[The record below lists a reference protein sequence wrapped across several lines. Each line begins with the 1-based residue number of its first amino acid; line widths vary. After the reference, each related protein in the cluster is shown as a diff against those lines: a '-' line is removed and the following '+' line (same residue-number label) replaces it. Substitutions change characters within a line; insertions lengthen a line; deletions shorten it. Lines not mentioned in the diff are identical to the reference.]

1 MGLEW
6 FIVDWDRRINVEGT
20 QVKISSYRAAF
31 VASLLASTGAYAG
44 TVADYSDFE
53 AMELTPTLAGDFT
66 LGTAPHPTVGVGN
79 TVQTAHAHTG
89 IGFEGIGQYDV
100 QPLGRGFIPP
110 DTMGA
115 VGTTQY
121 MSFVNGGVGVWDK
134 ATGARTYFKTD
145 LQFWQ
150 GLGRAGANGDSRVM
164 FDKTSGRWIALS
176 FANSVSQLQIAVS
189 DTDNALGPWKSTVF
203 TGYAGFGFG
212 ATADYPTM
220 AITQNSLVIGTNNFA
235 PSSAGGSN
243 SFRGTTVTL
252 LPINSILAL
261 GGPTVAG
268 GVQYQTPYTGA
279 PTDDFTRGFAIQG
292 VNGSGAGGV
301 DKVLAVSIEANGL
314 TRYNF
319 SGATPNSAVGTTR
332 GAATDFLG
340 LKDYAGNGPAR
351 QPSALNGRVVDT
363 LDDRVG
369 SSVYE
374 VNGLI
379 YSVHTVTP
387 VAHGVS
393 TDHTAVRW
401 DVIDANTNVVLA
413 EGNIADAT
421 HDYFEGSLAVNAA
434 GQVVIG
440 YNRSGS
446 GADGKIAVL
455 ARTYR
460 TVGGRLIQMGGELLL
475 TVSDSGDYHNG
486 SLDGGV
492 AAGRQRWGDYSAV
505 SLDPNDPNSFWVIGE
520 FAREPNN
527 LANGHPGGTG
537 GTRWGTWISQVIV
550 GSAVPEPSNWALL
563 IAGFGLMGA
572 AMRRRSAL
580 ATVAA

>member
-1 MGLEW
+1 MRDTL
-6 FIVDWDRRINVEGT
+6 
-20 QVKISSYRAAF
+20 YCAAF
-31 VASLLASTGAYAG
+31 VAALLGSAGAYAG
-44 TVADYSDFE
+44 TVADYDEFE
-53 AMELTPTLAGDFT
+53 SAELSPTLAGDFT
-66 LGTAPHPTVGVGN
+66 AGTAPHPTTGVGN
-79 TVQTAHAHTG
+79 TAQSAHAHAG
-89 IGFEGIGQYDV
+89 IGFEGISQYDV

-134 ATGARTYFKTD
+134 ATGVRTYFKTD

-150 GLGRAGANGDSRVM
+150 GLGRAGANGDSRVL
-164 FDKTSGRWIALS
+164 FDKTSNRWIALS
-176 FANSVSQLQIAVS
+176 FGNNVAQLQIAVS
-189 DTDNALGPWKSTVF
+189 DTSNALGPWKSTIF

-220 AITQNSLVIGTNNFA
+220 AITANSLVIGTNNFA
-235 PSSAGGSN
+235 PTSPGGSN

-252 LPINSILAL
+252 IPINSILAA
-261 GGPTVAG
+261 GGPTVAN

-279 PTDDFTRGFAIQG
+279 PTNDFTRGFAIQG

-314 TRYNF
+314 TTYNF
-319 SGATPNSAVGTTR
+319 SGATANSALGTTR

-340 LKDYAGNGPAR
+340 LKDYTGNGPAR
-351 QPSALNGRVVDT
+351 QPSALNGRVIDT

-369 SSVYE
+369 SSVYQ

-379 YSVHTVTP
+379 YSVHTITP
-387 VAHGVS
+387 LDNHGNS

-401 DVIDANTNVVLA
+401 DVIRASDNTVLA
-413 EGNIADAT
+413 EGDIKDGV
-421 HDYFEGSLAVNAA
+421 HDFFQGSLAVNAD
-434 GQVVIG
+434 GRVVIG

-446 GADGKIAVL
+446 GADGKISVL
-455 ARTYR
+455 AQSFRTR
-460 TVGGRLIQMGGELLL
+460 ADGSLGSLGAALLL

-486 SLDGGV
+486 SLDGAA

-505 SLDPNDPNSFWVIGE
+505 SLDPNDSNSFWVIGE

-527 LANGHPGGTG
+527 PANGHPGGTG
-537 GTRWGTWISQVIV
+537 GTRWSTWISQYII
-550 GSAVPEPSNWALL
+550 GSAVPEPTNWAML
-563 IAGFGLMGA
+563 IAGFGLVGA
-572 AMRRRSAL
+572 TMRRRRTT
-580 ATVAA
+580 TVAA